1 MVSGATP
8 DAGFTGLRLTP
19 DTHAF
24 GAHRNARNNPGKSN
38 NPSFPRKNPS
48 FPRRRESS
56 HHNPVKPSI
65 KSGVASFV
73 VSGATPD
80 ASFTGL
86 RPLPDKRPF
95 RTCAKTH
102 SRQVSPAICGN
113 DREGGNKKAKTRI
126 KNNRRVANAELAY
139 FTGSHPS
146 SQTRTPTEPTGMP
159 EIIPENPTTRHSRE
173 KTRHSREGTRHSREG
188 GNPEII
194 PENPTTRHPREKTHH
209 SREGGNPEIIPGNPT
224 TRHSREGGNPVIITR
239 RSQALRAVWQA
250 LWCPATPD
258 AGFTGLRPHPRHP
271 PSQNPRKNPL
281 PQISPAIC
289 GNDREGENEEGKTRT
304 GNDEPKT
311 TGRSPTRNY
320 SLTTLTTLTVRRFLG
335 PLTSNT
341 TFPGAVANKV

>member
-1 MVSGATP
+1 MAP
-8 DAGFTGLRLTP
+8 IIP
-19 DTHAF
+19 NTHAF
-24 GAHRNARNNPGKSN
+24 GAHRN
-38 NPSFPRKNPS
+38 
-48 FPRRRESS
+48 
-56 HHNPVKPSI
+56 
-65 KSGVASFV
+65 
-73 VSGATPD
+73 
-80 ASFTGL
+80 
-86 RPLPDKRPF
+86 
-95 RTCAKTH
+95 
-102 SRQVSPAICGN
+102 
-113 DREGGNKKAKTRI
+113 
-126 KNNRRVANAELAY
+126 
-139 FTGSHPS
+139 
-146 SQTRTPTEPTGMP
+146 P
-159 EIIPENPTTRHSRE
+159 EIIPENPTTHHSREGTRHSREKTRHSREGGNPEIIPGNPTTRHSRE
-173 KTRHSREGTRHSREG
+173 KTHHSREGTRHSREG

-194 PENPTTRHPREKTHH
+194 PENPTTRHSRQGTRHSREKTRH
-209 SREGGNPEIIPGNPT
+209 SREG

-320 SLTTLTTLTVRRFLG
+320 SLTTLTTLTVLRFLG